1 MTEMNHSSS
10 RTRWLR
16 IVGAAFAVV
25 AMSFLILTVI
35 VTAYAFVLAVQARGV
50 PDQTAISH
58 FATRISPGLIPWFEI
73 FLTLLVAVRVARRT
87 EGASIVTG
95 LFVGILAGLLSLAVT
110 LPFGGQLGLR
120 SFLFFLMA
128 VGLGSLGG
136 FVGHRRRAKR
146 ETVNQG
152 GAPL

>member
-1 MTEMNHSSS
+1 MTEMNHSSPKI
-10 RTRWLR
+10 RWLR
-16 IVGAAFAVV
+16 VFGAAFVVV

-35 VTAYAFVLAVQARGV
+35 VTVYAFVLAIQARGA
-50 PDQTAISH
+50 PDQSAISR
-58 FATRISPGLIPWFEI
+58 FASSVSPRLIPWFEI

-136 FVGHRRRAKR
+136 FVGQRRRAKR
-146 ETVNQG
+146 EAVNRG